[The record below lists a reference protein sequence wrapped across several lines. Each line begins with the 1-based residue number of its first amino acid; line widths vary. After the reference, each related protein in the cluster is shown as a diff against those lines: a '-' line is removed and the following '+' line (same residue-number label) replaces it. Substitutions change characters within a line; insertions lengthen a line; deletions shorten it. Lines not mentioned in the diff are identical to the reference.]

1 MRTGGRRKSIAFIV
15 LGAALVAGALALN
28 VGWVIVSWRQ
38 AGLLLVGLLVFPI
51 LITGVVL
58 NTIFLIREI
67 RRNEQHEAFINAMTH
82 ELKTPLASMKLY
94 LQTLQAREV
103 SDAKR
108 QEFYR
113 VMLEDGD
120 RLLDTIEQ
128 VLRAGKLGAR
138 VRRPNRIPVDLPA
151 IVRESVALAR
161 RRYQLS
167 PDAIVYRESL
177 PPDRSWQVLGD
188 EDDLRAAVTN
198 LVDNAV
204 KYSGPTVLVEVELE
218 HADEATATL
227 RVRDRGVGISAAERK
242 RIFRRFY
249 RVPSVVSSRVKGTG
263 LGLFIVRSVITR
275 HGGSVSVASGGA
287 GQGSTFTVSLPVL
300 TTP

>member
-227 RVRDRGVGISAAERK
+227 RVRDRGVGISAAER
-242 RIFRRFY
+242 
-249 RVPSVVSSRVKGTG
+249 
-263 LGLFIVRSVITR
+263 
-275 HGGSVSVASGGA
+275 
-287 GQGSTFTVSLPVL
+287 
-300 TTP
+300 